1 MRSRLVKDQ
10 MQFKPLR
17 RRDFV
22 TLAGAAVAWPLA
34 ARAQQPA
41 MPVIGFL
48 DPTSPDATTA
58 DRLRGFRQGLGDAGI
73 IEGENAAIEYRWA
86 DSRIDRLSVLAAEF
100 VRRPVAVIVPLGGS
114 TSAFAAKAETSTIPI
129 VFTVAQ
135 DPVKLGL
142 VASLAKPGGN
152 LTGIFLPAEQTVR
165 RLRILRELVPAAKR
179 ISVFLDPANAMDV
192 ASIVKDL
199 QAEAGRTSGL
209 QIKILNASTAREI
222 DAAFEGFDRERP
234 DALLVGPFSTDRR
247 VQFALLSA
255 VHKIPAAYPW
265 RDFVDA
271 GGLMSYGASLRDASR
286 QAGGYVGRI
295 LKGAKAAD
303 LPIVQ
308 SNKYELTINAST
320 ARMLGLTVPP
330 SLRSL
335 ADQVI
340 E

>member
-48 DPTSPDATTA
+48 DPTSPDAATA
-58 DRLRGFRQGLGDAGI
+58 DRLRGFRQGLRDAGI
-73 IEGENAAIEYRWA
+73 IEGENVAIEYRWA
-86 DSRIDRLSVLAAEF
+86 DGRIDRLSVLAAEF

-114 TSAFAAKAETSTIPI
+114 TPAFAAKAETSTIPI

-165 RLRILRELVPAAKR
+165 RLRVLRELVPAAKR

-209 QIKILNASTAREI
+209 QIKILSASTAREI
-222 DAAFEGFDRERP
+222 DAAFEGFGRERP

-271 GGLMSYGASLRDASR
+271 GGLMSYGPSLRDAYR

-303 LPIVQ
+303 LPVVQ
-308 SNKYELTINAST
+308 SSKYELAINAST

-330 SLRSL
+330 SLLPL
-335 ADQVI
+335 ADEVI